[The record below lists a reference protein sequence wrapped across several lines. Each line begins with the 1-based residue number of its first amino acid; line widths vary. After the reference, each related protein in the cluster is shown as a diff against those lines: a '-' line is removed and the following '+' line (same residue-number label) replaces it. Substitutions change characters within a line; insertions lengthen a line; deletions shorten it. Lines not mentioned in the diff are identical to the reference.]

1 MIIKRIFLDVDDVLA
16 DFSLAALKHVG
27 IDLKHVDLDSYY
39 ERFGYDI
46 VLSANYYRKRIFSS
60 ADYTFEEFWAEF
72 PRPFWTNLKKT
83 EECDY
88 LISAC
93 YKLIGKENVFLLTA
107 PIQDPDCVAGK
118 MEWIRKELPEF
129 WKDRRYLIA
138 PPKYVCASLN
148 SLLIDDSDA
157 NVNAFRRANGMASL
171 VPRPWN
177 TAHARQNKGLL
188 LEDLT

>member
-16 DFSLAALKHVG
+16 DFSLAAIRHIG
-27 IDLKHVDLDSYY
+27 IDLDHVDLDSYY

-46 VLSANYYRKRIFSS
+46 VLSTNYYFPSTE
-60 ADYTFEEFWAEF
+60 DLTLEEFWARF
-72 PRPFWTNLKKT
+72 DRTFWANLEKT
-83 EECDY
+83 KECDY
-88 LISAC
+88 LILAC
-93 YKLIGKENVFLLTA
+93 CKLIGKENVFLLTA

-118 MEWIRKELPEF
+118 MEWIRKMLPEF

-138 PPKYVCASLN
+138 PPKYVCASPN

-157 NVNAFRRANGMASL
+157 NVDAFRKAGGMATL

-177 TAHARQNKGLL
+177 TAHARQNERFLL
-188 LEDLT
+188 KDLK